1 MKLFALFAAVAV
13 ADKGR
18 PDTIDAAQRL
28 EKLQDLVGGCMAD
41 DFFTSNPKKHA
52 RLTRKLTKLH
62 SIATNYVSKAGNRQ
76 IEVDDDDDARI
87 NAHDPCSCISG
98 AAGGYKSFFNRLAA
112 ANGFENEQ
120 DFVGGYRRGEARK
133 IQGKL
138 IDNNLNAHYGC
149 NLPNKD

>member
-1 MKLFALFAAVAV
+1 MKLFAILAAVAI
-13 ADKGR
+13 AEKGR
-18 PDTIDAAQRL
+18 PETIDASKRL
-28 EKLQDLVGGCMAD
+28 AKLEGLVDGCLAD
-41 DFFTSNPKKHA
+41 SFFDGPKKK
-52 RLTRKLTKLH
+52 RLVRKLAKLH
-62 SIATNYVSKAGNRQ
+62 SIARNYVTKAGNRN
-76 IEVDDDDDARI
+76 IEADEDDDARI
-87 NAHDPCSCISG
+87 NANDPCSCLGG

>member
-13 ADKGR
+13 ANKGR
-18 PDTIDAAQRL
+18 PDTIDAEQRL
-28 EKLQDLVGGCMAD
+28 EKLEGLVGTCLED
-41 DFFTSNPKKHA
+41 SFFDGPKKK
-52 RLTRKLTKLH
+52 RLVRKLAKLH
-62 SIATNYVSKAGNRQ
+62 TIARNYVTKAGNRN
-76 IEVDDDDDARI
+76 IEADDDDDARI
-87 NAHDPCSCISG
+87 NANDPCSCLGG